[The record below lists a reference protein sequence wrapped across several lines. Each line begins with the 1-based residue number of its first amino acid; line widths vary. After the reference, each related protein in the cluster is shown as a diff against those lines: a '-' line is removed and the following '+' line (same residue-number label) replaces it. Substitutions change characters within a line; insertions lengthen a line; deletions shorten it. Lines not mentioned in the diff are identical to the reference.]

1 MIFRSRAPV
10 RLELAGGATDMPPY
24 DKEHGGIVVNAAIN
38 KYAYTTLIP
47 RADNKVAINSVNY
60 NINLVLDDVKR
71 IVYDGKL
78 DMVKACI
85 KLMQPDFGFDLILKS
100 DVPLSCGLG
109 SSASAAVSLIGML
122 NYVLKKKMNLYDVA
136 ELAFEVED
144 EIKNAGGRQDQYAS
158 AFGKINFMEFKGDSF
173 VRVNPIPIRKRHR
186 LELEKHALITHIG
199 LRDSVT
205 GSGKIVADQQKSY
218 SKEEKKI
225 QLDKMKEITFQMR
238 DALMA
243 GDLRR
248 FGELLSEE
256 WKEKTIM
263 NPVITTDYVENLRK
277 IAAENGAIGSR
288 LMGAGRGGFLV
299 VYCDDNKEHAVANKL
314 EEAGTR
320 VSPFAFDFDGM
331 QVWETNK

>member
-144 EIKNAGGRQDQYAS
+144 EIKNAGGRQDQYAV
-158 AFGKINFMEFKGDSF
+158 AFGKINFIEFKGDSF

-205 GSGKIVADQQKSY
+205 GSGKIVSDQQKSY

-225 QLDKMKEITFQMR
+225 QLDKMKEN
-238 DALMA
+238 
-243 GDLRR
+243 
-248 FGELLSEE
+248 
-256 WKEKTIM
+256 TIM

-288 LMGAGRGGFLV
+288 LMGAGRGGFLI